1 MADFTAADVK
11 ALREKTG
18 CGMMDCKKALTET
31 GGDMR
36 KAADFLREKGLAAAA
51 KKSARVA
58 AEGVA
63 YAKTNKNSTI
73 GAVVEVNTETDFVA
87 KNADFM
93 DFVELC
99 ADTIIENNPNN
110 IEDLVSCKTSSGE
123 ILKDILNKKIAT
135 IGENIKIR
143 RFKRFEGFVTTY
155 VHANGRIAVMLNV
168 KLNVDASSN
177 PAIKDAL
184 KDIAMQIA
192 AVNPGYLNRE
202 SVPSEVLKKEK
213 NILKEQVL
221 NEGKPESIVEKIV
234 MGKLNKF
241 YKENC
246 LLEQDFVKDNNITVE
261 QYLKNTGNCA
271 GANISILD
279 FTRYEKGEGIT
290 KKEENFAEEVAG
302 LVTWY

>member
-31 GGDMR
+31 NGDML
-36 KAADFLREKGLAAAA
+36 KATDFLREKGLAAAA

-63 YAKTNKNSTI
+63 YAKTNKSSTI
-73 GAVVEVNTETDFVA
+73 GAVVEINSETDFVA
-87 KNADFM
+87 KNLDFM
-93 DFVELC
+93 NFVELC
-99 ADTIIENNPNN
+99 ADTIIENNPKD
-110 IEDLVSCKTSSGE
+110 IDTLISCKTSTGE
-123 ILKDILNKKIAT
+123 VLGDILTKKIAT

-155 VHANGRIAVMLNV
+155 VHANGRIAVMLNA
-168 KLNVDASSN
+168 KINVDTTSN
-177 PAIKDAL
+177 SVIKDAL
-184 KDIAMQIA
+184 KDVAMQIA

-202 SVPSEVLKKEK
+202 SVPSVVLEKEK
-213 NILKEQVL
+213 SILKEQVL

-246 LLEQDFVKDNNITVE
+246 LLEQVFVKDNNMTVN
-261 QYLKNTGNCA
+261 QYLKNVGSCA
-271 GANISILD
+271 GTDISILD
-279 FTRYEKGEGIT
+279 FVRYEKGEGIT
-290 KKEENFAEEVAG
+290 KKEENFADEVAS
-302 LVTWY
+302 LVK

>member
-31 GGDMR
+31 GGDML
-36 KAADFLREKGLAAAA
+36 KATDFLREKGLAAAA

-58 AEGVA
+58 AEGIA

-73 GAVVEVNTETDFVA
+73 GAVVEINSETDFVA
-87 KNADFM
+87 KNLDFM
-93 DFVELC
+93 NFVELC
-99 ADTIIENNPNN
+99 ADTVIENNPKD
-110 IEDLVSCKTSSGE
+110 IDTLISCKTSTGE
-123 ILKDILNKKIAT
+123 VLGDVLTKKIAT

-155 VHANGRIAVMLNV
+155 VHANGRIAVMLNA
-168 KLNVDASSN
+168 KIDVDTNSN
-177 PAIKDAL
+177 SVIKDAL
-184 KDIAMQIA
+184 KDVAMQIA
-192 AVNPGYLNRE
+192 AVNPGYLSRE
-202 SVPSEVLKKEK
+202 SVPREVLEKEK

-241 YKENC
+241 YKDNC
-246 LLEQDFVKDNNITVE
+246 LLEQVFVKDNNMTVN
-261 QYLKNTGNCA
+261 QYLKNVSSCA
-271 GANISILD
+271 GTDISILD
-279 FTRYEKGEGIT
+279 FVRYEKGEGIT
-290 KKEENFAEEVAG
+290 KKEENFVDEVAS
-302 LVTWY
+302 LVK

>member
-1 MADFTAADVK
+1 M
-11 ALREKTG
+11 
-18 CGMMDCKKALTET
+18 
-31 GGDMR
+31 
-36 KAADFLREKGLAAAA
+36 
-51 KKSARVA
+51 
-58 AEGVA
+58 
-63 YAKTNKNSTI
+63 N
-73 GAVVEVNTETDFVA
+73 
-87 KNADFM
+87 
-93 DFVELC
+93 
-99 ADTIIENNPNN
+99 
-110 IEDLVSCKTSSGE
+110 
-123 ILKDILNKKIAT
+123 
-135 IGENIKIR
+135 
-143 RFKRFEGFVTTY
+143 
-155 VHANGRIAVMLNV
+155 
-168 KLNVDASSN
+168 
-177 PAIKDAL
+177 IKDAL

-261 QYLKNTGNCA
+261 QYLKNTGNFA

-290 KKEENFAEEVAG
+290 KKEENFADEVAS
-302 LVTWY
+302 LVK

>member
-31 GGDMR
+31 NGDML
-36 KAADFLREKGLAAAA
+36 KATDFLREKGLAAAA

-63 YAKTNKNSTI
+63 YAKTNKSSTI
-73 GAVVEVNTETDFVA
+73 GAVVEINSETDFVA
-87 KNADFM
+87 KNLDFM
-93 DFVELC
+93 NFVELC
-99 ADTIIENNPNN
+99 ADTIIENNPKD
-110 IEDLVSCKTSSGE
+110 IDTLISCKTSTGE
-123 ILKDILNKKIAT
+123 VLGDILTKKIAT

-155 VHANGRIAVMLNV
+155 VHANGRIAVMLNA
-168 KLNVDASSN
+168 KMNVDTNSN
-177 PAIKDAL
+177 SVIKDAL
-184 KDIAMQIA
+184 KDVAMQIA
-192 AVNPGYLNRE
+192 AVNPGYLSRE
-202 SVPSEVLKKEK
+202 SVPSEVLEKEK

-241 YKENC
+241 YKDNC
-246 LLEQDFVKDNNITVE
+246 LLEQVFVKDNNMTVN
-261 QYLKNTGNCA
+261 QYLKNVSSCA
-271 GANISILD
+271 GTDISILD
-279 FTRYEKGEGIT
+279 FVRYEKGEGIT
-290 KKEENFAEEVAG
+290 KKEENFADEVAN
-302 LVTWY
+302 LVK

>member
-36 KAADFLREKGLAAAA
+36 KATDFLREKGLAAAA

-73 GAVVEVNTETDFVA
+73 GAVVEGNTETDFVA
-87 KNADFM
+87 KNSDFM

-261 QYLKNTGNCA
+261 QYLKNTGNFA

-290 KKEENFAEEVAG
+290 KKEENFADEVAS
-302 LVTWY
+302 LVK

>member
-36 KAADFLREKGLAAAA
+36 KATDFLREKGLAAAA

-87 KNADFM
+87 KNSDFM

-261 QYLKNTGNCA
+261 QYLKNTGNFA

-290 KKEENFAEEVAG
+290 KKEENFADEVAS
-302 LVTWY
+302 LVK

>member
-31 GGDMR
+31 GGDML
-36 KAADFLREKGLAAAA
+36 KATDFLREKGLAAAA

-73 GAVVEVNTETDFVA
+73 GAVVEVNSETDFVA
-87 KNADFM
+87 KNLDFM
-93 DFVELC
+93 NFVEIC
-99 ADTIIENNPNN
+99 ADTVIENDPKD
-110 IEDLVSCKTSSGE
+110 IDTLILCKTSTGE
-123 ILKDILNKKIAT
+123 VLGDVLTKKIAT

-155 VHANGRIAVMLNV
+155 VHANGRIAVMLNA
-168 KLNVDASSN
+168 KIDVDTNSN
-177 PAIKDAL
+177 SVIKDAL
-184 KDIAMQIA
+184 KDVAMQIA
-192 AVNPGYLNRE
+192 AVNPGYLSRE
-202 SVPSEVLKKEK
+202 SVPREVLEKEK

-241 YKENC
+241 YKDNC
-246 LLEQDFVKDNNITVE
+246 LLEQVFVKDNNMTVN
-261 QYLKNTGNCA
+261 QYLKNVSSCA
-271 GANISILD
+271 GTDISILD
-279 FTRYEKGEGIT
+279 FVRYEKGEGIT
-290 KKEENFAEEVAG
+290 KKEENFVDEVAS
-302 LVTWY
+302 LVK

>member
-31 GGDMR
+31 NGDML
-36 KAADFLREKGLAAAA
+36 KATDFLREKGLAAAA

-63 YAKTNKNSTI
+63 YAKTNKSSTI
-73 GAVVEVNTETDFVA
+73 GAVVEINSETDFVA
-87 KNADFM
+87 KNLDFM
-93 DFVELC
+93 NFVELC
-99 ADTIIENNPNN
+99 ADTIIENNPKD
-110 IEDLVSCKTSSGE
+110 IDTLISCKTSTGE
-123 ILKDILNKKIAT
+123 VLGDILTKKIAT

-155 VHANGRIAVMLNV
+155 VHANGRIAVMLNA
-168 KLNVDASSN
+168 KMNVDTNSN
-177 PAIKDAL
+177 SVIKDAL

-202 SVPSEVLKKEK
+202 SVPSEVLEKEK

-241 YKENC
+241 YKDNC
-246 LLEQDFVKDNNITVE
+246 LLEQVFVKDNNMTVN
-261 QYLKNTGNCA
+261 QYLKNVSSCA
-271 GANISILD
+271 GNDISILD
-279 FTRYEKGEGIT
+279 FVRYEKGEGIT
-290 KKEENFAEEVAG
+290 KKEENFVDEVAS
-302 LVTWY
+302 LVK

>member
-87 KNADFM
+87 KNSDFM

-261 QYLKNTGNCA
+261 QYLKNTGNFA

>member
-31 GGDMR
+31 NGDML
-36 KAADFLREKGLAAAA
+36 KATDFLREKGLAAAA

-63 YAKTNKNSTI
+63 YAKTNKSSTI
-73 GAVVEVNTETDFVA
+73 GAVVEINSETDFVA
-87 KNADFM
+87 KNLDFM
-93 DFVELC
+93 NFVELC
-99 ADTIIENNPNN
+99 ADTIIENNPKD
-110 IEDLVSCKTSSGE
+110 IDTLISCKTSTGE
-123 ILKDILNKKIAT
+123 VLGDILTKKIAT

-155 VHANGRIAVMLNV
+155 VHANGRIAVMLNA
-168 KLNVDASSN
+168 KMNVDTNSN
-177 PAIKDAL
+177 SVIKDAL

-202 SVPSEVLKKEK
+202 SVPSEVLEKEK

-241 YKENC
+241 YKDNC
-246 LLEQDFVKDNNITVE
+246 LLEQVFVKDNNMTVN
-261 QYLKNTGNCA
+261 QYLKNVSSCA
-271 GANISILD
+271 GTDISILD
-279 FTRYEKGEGIT
+279 FVRYEKGEGIT
-290 KKEENFAEEVAG
+290 KKEENFADEVAN
-302 LVTWY
+302 LVK

>member
-36 KAADFLREKGLAAAA
+36 KATDFLREKGLAAAA

-87 KNADFM
+87 KNSDFM

-261 QYLKNTGNCA
+261 QYLKNTGNFA

-279 FTRYEKGEGIT
+279 FTRYEKGEGRA
-290 KKEENFAEEVAG
+290 KKEENFADEVAS
-302 LVTWY
+302 LVK

>member
-18 CGMMDCKKALTET
+18 CGMMDCKKALKET
-31 GGDMR
+31 GGDML

-63 YAKTNKNSTI
+63 YAKTNNNSTI
-73 GAVVEVNTETDFVA
+73 GAVIEINSETDFVA
-87 KNADFM
+87 KNLDFM
-93 DFVELC
+93 NFVEMC
-99 ADTIIENNPNN
+99 ADTVIENDPKD
-110 IEDLVSCKTSSGE
+110 IDTLILCKTSTGE
-123 ILKDILNKKIAT
+123 VLGDVLTKKIAT

-155 VHANGRIAVMLNV
+155 VHANGRIAVMLNA
-168 KLNVDASSN
+168 KINVDTTSN
-177 PAIKDAL
+177 SVIKDAL
-184 KDIAMQIA
+184 KDVAMQIA

-202 SVPSEVLKKEK
+202 SVPSVVLEKEK
-213 NILKEQVL
+213 SILKEQVL

-246 LLEQDFVKDNNITVE
+246 LLEQVFVKDNNMTVN
-261 QYLKNTGNCA
+261 QYLKNVSSCA
-271 GANISILD
+271 GTDISILD
-279 FTRYEKGEGIT
+279 FVRYEKGEGIT
-290 KKEENFAEEVAG
+290 KKEENFADEVAS
-302 LVTWY
+302 LVK

>member
-31 GGDMR
+31 GGDML
-36 KAADFLREKGLAAAA
+36 KATDFLREKGLAAAA

-73 GAVVEVNTETDFVA
+73 GAVVEINSETDFVA
-87 KNADFM
+87 KNLNFM
-93 DFVELC
+93 NFVELC
-99 ADTIIENNPNN
+99 ADTVIENNPKD
-110 IEDLVSCKTSSGE
+110 IDTLISCKTSTGE
-123 ILKDILNKKIAT
+123 VLGDVLTKKIAT

-155 VHANGRIAVMLNV
+155 VHANGRIAVMLNA
-168 KLNVDASSN
+168 KINVDTTSN
-177 PAIKDAL
+177 SVIKDAL
-184 KDIAMQIA
+184 KDVAMQIA

-202 SVPSEVLKKEK
+202 SVPSVVLEKEK
-213 NILKEQVL
+213 SILKEQVL

-246 LLEQDFVKDNNITVE
+246 LLEQVFVKDNNMTVN
-261 QYLKNTGNCA
+261 QYLKNVGSCA
-271 GANISILD
+271 GTDISILD
-279 FTRYEKGEGIT
+279 FVRYEKGEGIT
-290 KKEENFAEEVAG
+290 KKEENFADEVAS
-302 LVTWY
+302 LVK

>member
-87 KNADFM
+87 KNSDFM

-261 QYLKNTGNCA
+261 QYLKNTGNFA

-279 FTRYEKGEGIT
+279 FTRYEKGEGIA
-290 KKEENFAEEVAG
+290 KKEENFADEVAS
-302 LVTWY
+302 LVK

>member
-31 GGDMR
+31 NGDML
-36 KAADFLREKGLAAAA
+36 KATDFLREKGLAAAA

-63 YAKTNKNSTI
+63 YAKTNKSSTI
-73 GAVVEVNTETDFVA
+73 GAVVEINSETDFVA
-87 KNADFM
+87 KNLDFM
-93 DFVELC
+93 NFVELC
-99 ADTIIENNPNN
+99 ADTIIENNPKD
-110 IEDLVSCKTSSGE
+110 IDTLISCKTSTGE
-123 ILKDILNKKIAT
+123 VLGDILTKKIAT

-155 VHANGRIAVMLNV
+155 VHANGRIAVMLNA
-168 KLNVDASSN
+168 KMNVDTNSN
-177 PAIKDAL
+177 SVIKDAL

-202 SVPSEVLKKEK
+202 SVPSEVLEKEK

-241 YKENC
+241 YKDNC
-246 LLEQDFVKDNNITVE
+246 LLEQVFVKDNNMTVN
-261 QYLKNTGNCA
+261 QYLKNVSSCA
-271 GANISILD
+271 GNDISILD
-279 FTRYEKGEGIT
+279 FVRYEKGEGIT
-290 KKEENFAEEVAG
+290 KKEENFADEVAN
-302 LVTWY
+302 LVK